1 MAVTLRQSVDI
12 RDPVDP
18 EAEEESGFL
27 RSTAASERG
36 DEQTHPTTRVPQI
49 YSGSP
54 AGDLCPQRDLWWHFP
69 AL

>member
-18 EAEEESGFL
+18 EAAEESRFL

-36 DEQTHPTTRVPQI
+36 GERTRHPGDEQTHPQYMSLKFT
-49 YSGSP
+49 
-54 AGDLCPQRDLWWHFP
+54 A
-69 AL
+69 ALLLVILSTA